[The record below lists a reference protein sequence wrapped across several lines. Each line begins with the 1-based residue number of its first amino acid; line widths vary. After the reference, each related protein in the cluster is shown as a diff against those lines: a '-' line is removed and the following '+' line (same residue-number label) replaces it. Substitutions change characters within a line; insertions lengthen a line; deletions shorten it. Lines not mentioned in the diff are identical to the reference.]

1 MIGPLSENMQ
11 QRTTSRGRD
20 QPAQTGQR
28 SSDHVPLDVVEAAL
42 ARTNETLEE
51 ACRKAALSRLVTKRV
66 TGRGR
71 R

>member
-1 MIGPLSENMQ
+1 MTIALIGNPNNTG
-11 QRTTSRGRD
+11 RRGNRMAVP
-20 QPAQTGQR
+20 QAKN
-28 SSDHVPLDVVEAAL
+28 DHVPLDVVEAAL